1 MPTFRIQH
9 ITKYTYDRPVKDNI
23 SQIKI
28 FPVEDDYQQLISS
41 DLQITF
47 NPDVVIFNDYYG
59 NKVGEFS
66 WLLPHTEITIDSRIV
81 VHTAD
86 NWEAPAPGS
95 LRLEDVKRKVERD
108 VKLMW
113 LAEPERI
120 ERQQTIDDLLFEE
133 DITQKPIEE
142 IAVACNRYVYK
153 HFQYQKGITTV
164 ETTIDEILD
173 HKSGV
178 CQDFAHVLLQMLR
191 TVGIPSRYVSGYIC
205 PNKSGMRGEGATHA
219 WVEYYH
225 PEAGWVGLDPTNNVF
240 AGPFHVR
247 LATGRSFSDCTPVKG
262 AFKGLAHQH
271 LSVFVS
277 VGYEDGHVFENLN
290 DVEIAIVESK
300 GTEPWQDELIAK
312 QQQQQQQQ

>member
-1 MPTFRIQH
+1 M
-9 ITKYTYDRPVKDNI
+9 
-23 SQIKI
+23 I
-28 FPVEDDYQQLISS
+28 FPVEDAFQQLISS
-41 DLQITF
+41 DVKITS
-47 NPDVVIFNDYYG
+47 NPTLEIFVDYYG

-66 WLLPHTEITIDSRIV
+66 WLLPHTELVIDSRIV

-86 NWEAPAPGS
+86 EWMAPVPGG
-95 LRLEDVKRKVERD
+95 LRLEDMKRLVERD
-108 VKLMW
+108 VKLIW

-120 ERQQTIDDLLFEE
+120 ARQQTITDLLYDE
-133 DITQKPIEE
+133 DISQRSIEE
-142 IAVACNRYVYK
+142 IAEACNRYVYK

-191 TVGIPSRYVSGYIC
+191 TLGIPSRYVSGYIC

-219 WVEYYH
+219 WVEYFH
-225 PEAGWVGLDPTNNVF
+225 PDAGWVGLDPTNNVF
-240 AGPFHVR
+240 AGAHHVR
-247 LATGRSFSDCTPVKG
+247 LATGRSFLDCTPVKG

-277 VGYEDGHVFENLN
+277 VGYEDGHVFENLS
-290 DVEIAIVESK
+290 DVQLGLPETTDT
-300 GTEPWQDELIAK
+300 TEPWQDELMA
-312 QQQQQQQQ
+312 QQQQQQ